1 MPGSLL
7 QAAHERRRPLLE
19 ALAQE
24 GTDCYRLFHGVAEGY
39 PGLAVDRYG
48 ELLFVQTFREPLGDE
63 ERAAVERALACWE
76 LPVVFR
82 HRPDGPAA
90 PSSLATCHEL
100 GRQLTVRTHHSG
112 LDPYLFLDLRVAR
125 RWLAGHHQGSLLNLF
140 AYTCAVGVVASGSGS
155 SLNVDFSQRHL
166 EVGARNAR
174 LNQIPADRFGTLCE
188 DVLPVLRQLAGLPVK
203 GRGAQRP
210 YKRVEPRQFDTVFL
224 DPPTWSRGRFG
235 AVDIVRDYAALA
247 RPALLATRPGGR
259 LVATNHAPEV
269 ALAEWLEG
277 LRRCALKWGRR
288 IVEVEVLAPDS
299 DFPSLDGSPP
309 LKIAVLGVS

>member
-1 MPGSLL
+1 MHLL

-19 ALAQE
+19 ALEQE

-39 PGLAVDRYG
+39 PGLTVDRYG
-48 ELLFVQTFREPLGDE
+48 ELLFVQTFRAPLGEE
-63 ERAAVERALACWE
+63 ERAEIERTLACWG

-82 HRPDGPAA
+82 HRPDGPAPLSRPA
-90 PSSLATCHEL
+90 GCREL
-100 GRQLTVRTHHSG
+100 GRQLTVRTHHPG

-125 RWLAGHHQGSLLNLF
+125 RWLAQHHQGSLLNLF
-140 AYTCAVGVVASGSGS
+140 AYTCAAGVVASGSGT

-166 EVGARNAR
+166 EVGEHNAR
-174 LNQIPADRFGTLCE
+174 LNAIGPDRFETLCE

-210 YKRVEPRQFDTVFL
+210 YERVDPRQFDTVFL
-224 DPPTWSRGRFG
+224 DPPTWSRGPFG
-235 AVDIVRDYAALA
+235 AVDIVRDYASLA
-247 RPALLATRPGGR
+247 RPALAVTRPGGR

-269 ALAEWLEG
+269 ALEEWLVG

-288 IVEVEVLAPDS
+288 IEGAEVLVPDS

-309 LKIAVLGVS
+309 LKIAVLEVS